1 MAMAVA
7 RAPDQSRSLLA
18 ERIKIAVIS
27 RNVTVNLVLEVMLLL
42 EAREYD
48 TAGGLDL
55 DFPRSMESGECAS
68 F

>member
-1 MAMAVA
+1 
-7 RAPDQSRSLLA
+7 
-18 ERIKIAVIS
+18 
-27 RNVTVNLVLEVMLLL
+27 VNLVLEVMLLL